1 MSPIRIPPE
10 VIRRLN
16 SPVAAAAALTLGLKV
31 GQELYRVASG
41 EISLA
46 QFKKRTGM
54 HVGTVTGTM
63 AGAVAGTL
71 AGRWVPG
78 VGTLLG
84 AFTGGLAG
92 QFAGAHVMNKG
103 AERLVPS
110 PADACEE
117 GHGTDIANDAEVAG
131 KVVSG
136 ED

>member
-10 VIRRLN
+10 VVRRLS
-16 SPVAAAAALTLGLKV
+16 SPVAAAAALGLGLRL

-41 EISLA
+41 EISIA

-63 AGAVAGTL
+63 AGAVAGTV

-84 AFTGGLAG
+84 AFTGGLVG
-92 QFAGAHVMNKG
+92 QFTGAHVMNKG
-103 AERLVPS
+103 AERLVPTIE
-110 PADACEE
+110 DDEE
-117 GHGTDIANDAEVAG
+117 
-131 KVVSG
+131 S
-136 ED
+136 EDGAHAVTKED